1 MEPILVADRVSKSFG
16 SLRAVDEVSLS
27 VEQGEIF
34 GIAGP
39 NGSGKS
45 TLFNIVTSI
54 PFPSDSGR
62 VVFEGKE
69 IQRMRANRICRFGL
83 ARTFQKETAF
93 DTLSTLDNV
102 ILGSTYGRGTNNSAE
117 SRRQA
122 AETLEFVGIAED
134 QFDRPA
140 AELSVFDK
148 KRLMIASAIVTE
160 PRVLLLDEP
169 ASGLTKPEIDETIDL
184 IRRLNERGVTLLV
197 IEHVL
202 PLLLPLPL
210 LLTVS
215 ARLLVLNHGSELV
228 TGTPDDVIRDPRVVE
243 AYLGTR
249 ESRD

>member
-16 SLRAVDEVSLS
+16 SLRAVDEVSFE
-27 VEQGEIF
+27 VAPQEIF

-45 TLFNIVTSI
+45 TLFNIITSI
-54 PFPSDSGR
+54 PFPADSGR

-69 IQRMRANRICRFGL
+69 IQRMRANQVCRSGL

-102 ILGSTYGRGTNNSAE
+102 ILGATYGGGAGE
-117 SRRQA
+117 YGASREAA
-122 AETLEFVGIAED
+122 AEALAFVGIGEE
-134 QFDRPA
+134 QFARPA
-140 AELSVFDK
+140 SELSVFDK
-148 KRLMIASAIVTE
+148 KRLMIASAIVTK

-169 ASGLTKPEIDETIDL
+169 ASGLTKLEIDETIDL
-184 IRRLNERGVTLLV
+184 IRRLNESGITVLV
-197 IEHVL
+197 IEHV
-202 PLLLPLPL
+202 LPL

-215 ARLLVLNHGSELV
+215 ARLLVLNHGSELT

-243 AYLGTR
+243 AYLG
-249 ESRD
+249 SRAKHD

>member
-1 MEPILVADRVSKSFG
+1 MDSILVVDGVSKSFG
-16 SLRAVDEVSLS
+16 SLRAVDDVSLS

-45 TLFNIVTSI
+45 TLFNIITSI
-54 PFPSDSGR
+54 PFPADSGR
-62 VVFEGKE
+62 IVFEGKQ
-69 IQRMRANRICRFGL
+69 IQRMRANRICRSGL

-102 ILGSTYGRGTNNSAE
+102 ILGSTYGRGTDDSAE

-122 AETLEFVGIAED
+122 SETLEFVGVGAD
-134 QFDRPA
+134 QFERPA

-202 PLLLPLPL
+202 PLLL
-210 LLTVS
+210 TVS

-228 TGTPDDVIRDPRVVE
+228 TGTPDDVIRDPHVVE
-243 AYLGTR
+243 AYLG
-249 ESRD
+249 SRASHE